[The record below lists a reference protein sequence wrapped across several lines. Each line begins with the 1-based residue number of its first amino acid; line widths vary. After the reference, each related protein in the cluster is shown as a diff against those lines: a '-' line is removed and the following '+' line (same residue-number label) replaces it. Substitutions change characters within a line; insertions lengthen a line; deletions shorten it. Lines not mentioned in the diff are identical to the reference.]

1 MVGSRWGSVRVL
13 GVSRDE
19 DQVGLVALRKKVEEL
34 QRMVRWTE
42 MGGVEGLVWRVI
54 MGPVKLG
61 KG

>member
-1 MVGSRWGSVRVL
+1 ML

-19 DQVGLVALRKKVEEL
+19 VQVGLVALRKKAEEL

-42 MGGVEGLVWRVI
+42 MGGVEGWVWRVI

-61 KG
+61 EG